1 MKNKILLI
9 IFIISLISSII
20 ILSTVYGNSS
30 FCEPNGGCNSVQ
42 NSKYGYL
49 FGMSNSIYG
58 IFIFL
63 ILSILTF
70 SQMQKPK
77 ENKQLLIDSAV
88 ILGFIIAIYFIYL
101 QIFVIKALCKYCLVV
116 DGAMVLAFFLV
127 ILGEI
132 KKNKRWR

>member
-1 MKNKILLI
+1 MKYKILLI

-20 ILSTVYGNSS
+20 ILSTIYGNSS
-30 FCEPNGGCNSVQ
+30 FCEPSGGCNSVQ

>member
-1 MKNKILLI
+1 MKYKILLI

-49 FGMSNSIYG
+49 FGISNSIYG

-63 ILSILTF
+63 ILSMITF
-70 SQMQKPK
+70 SQIKKPTK
-77 ENKQLLIDSAV
+77 NKQLLIKYAV
-88 ILGFIIAIYFIYL
+88 TIGFIIAIYFIFL
-101 QIFVIKALCKYCLVV
+101 QIFILKALCRYCLVI
-116 DGAMVLAFFLV
+116 DLSMIIAFFLV
-127 ILGEI
+127 IL
-132 KKNKRWR
+132 KRDNL

>member
-49 FGMSNSIYG
+49 FGISNSIYG

-63 ILSILTF
+63 TLSIITF
-70 SQMQKPK
+70 SQIKKPTK
-77 ENKQLLIDSAV
+77 NKQLLIKYAV
-88 ILGFIIAIYFIYL
+88 TIGFIIAIYFIFL
-101 QIFVIKALCKYCLVV
+101 QIFILKALCRYCLVI
-116 DGAMVLAFFLV
+116 DFSMILAFFLV
-127 ILGEI
+127 IL
-132 KKNKRWR
+132 KRNNL

>member
-30 FCEPNGGCNSVQ
+30 FCEPSGGCNSVQ

-49 FGMSNSIYG
+49 FGISNSIYG

-63 ILSILTF
+63 TLSIITF
-70 SQMQKPK
+70 SQIKKPTK
-77 ENKQLLIDSAV
+77 NKQLLIKYAV
-88 ILGFIIAIYFIYL
+88 TIGFIIAIYFIFL
-101 QIFVIKALCKYCLVV
+101 QIFILKALCRYCLVI
-116 DGAMVLAFFLV
+116 DFSMILAFFLV
-127 ILGEI
+127 IL
-132 KKNKRWR
+132 KRNNL

>member
-1 MKNKILLI
+1 MKYKILLI

-49 FGMSNSIYG
+49 FGISNSIYG

-63 ILSILTF
+63 TLSIITF
-70 SQMQKPK
+70 SQIKKPTK
-77 ENKQLLIDSAV
+77 NKQLLIKYAV
-88 ILGFIIAIYFIYL
+88 TIGFIIAIYFIFL
-101 QIFVIKALCKYCLVV
+101 QIFILKALCRYCLVI
-116 DGAMVLAFFLV
+116 DFSMILAFFLV
-127 ILGEI
+127 IL
-132 KKNKRWR
+132 KRNNL